1 MSLPLPISDSD
12 SDLDSELDDCFLD
25 LDTSWIADFDAI
37 DNEYKSYYS
46 ESLEFINMNCI
57 YLNAANEIIN
67 VHEEKVIFK
76 TKGSLSREEV
86 VGLIKRNSI
95 INLLKNN
102 DNDKEKDKDKDKD
115 KYSLL
120 SILVFNINIEP
131 ENLKT
136 FFKLNKDKDKG
147 SQYLH
152 SIKNIDAI
160 VFDKSISIF
169 HDINNLYLVFY
180 KKDTLIRKNGLTKR
194 SRSLSSFTK
203 TKRKHDKTI

>member
-1 MSLPLPISDSD
+1 MSEHDLD
-12 SDLDSELDDCFLD
+12 SDLDSDLELDDCFID

-57 YLNAANEIIN
+57 YLNASNEIIN
-67 VHEEKVIFK
+67 VHEEKVIFLN
-76 TKGSLSREEV
+76 KGLLSREEV

-95 INLLKNN
+95 INI
-102 DNDKEKDKDKDKD
+102 DKEKEKD

-120 SILVFNINIEP
+120 SILVFNINIAP

-136 FFKLNKDKDKG
+136 FFKLNKERNNNKDKEKEKDIG

-160 VFDKSISIF
+160 VFDKSISLF

-180 KKDTLIRKNGLTKR
+180 KKTVGKNGVTKR
-194 SRSLSSFTK
+194 RSLSSFTK
-203 TKRKHDKTI
+203 TKRKHEKTI

>member
-1 MSLPLPISDSD
+1 MSEHDLD
-12 SDLDSELDDCFLD
+12 SDLDSDLELDDCFID
-25 LDTSWIADFDAI
+25 LDTSWIDDFDAI

-67 VHEEKVIFK
+67 VHEEKVIFLN
-76 TKGSLSREEV
+76 KGILCREEV

-95 INLLKNN
+95 INN
-102 DNDKEKDKDKDKD
+102 KD

-136 FFKLNKDKDKG
+136 FFKLNKDKCNNKDKG

-160 VFDKSISIF
+160 VFDKSISLF

-180 KKDTLIRKNGLTKR
+180 KKTVRKDGLTKR
-194 SRSLSSFTK
+194 RSLSSFTK
-203 TKRKHDKTI
+203 TKRKHEKTI

>member
-1 MSLPLPISDSD
+1 MSEQDLD
-12 SDLDSELDDCFLD
+12 SDLELDDCFID

-67 VHEEKVIFK
+67 VHEEKVIFLN
-76 TKGSLSREEV
+76 KGLLSREEV

-95 INLLKNN
+95 INI
-102 DNDKEKDKDKDKD
+102 DKEKEKD

-136 FFKLNKDKDKG
+136 FFKLNKEKGKEKDIG

-160 VFDKSISIF
+160 VFDKSISLF

-180 KKDTLIRKNGLTKR
+180 KKTVGKNGSTKR
-194 SRSLSSFTK
+194 RSLSSFTK
-203 TKRKHDKTI
+203 TKRKHEKTI